1 VVNIFTYNKR
11 RVNFLKKDKSLKKN
25 FMKDFVNEII
35 DDLTNDEKLDSYEEV
50 EEREDNDIITK
61 KKSLRHY
68 WVEIL
73 LCIMC
78 LCYLYYI
85 SSSIYNYTFL
95 GFSLGR
101 TVSQALVF
109 ILPFVGLWLFYR
121 VNKTR
126 KVESN
131 IRDNSTNGITKNL
144 LIAMQQNGRCAKCN
158 NVLGNDFM
166 LEKEKVNGKAGKSG
180 KELAMCGNCYDRKCL
195 NNSLY
200 KTLRDF

>member
-1 VVNIFTYNKR
+1 
-11 RVNFLKKDKSLKKN
+11 
-25 FMKDFVNEII
+25 MKDFINEII
-35 DDLTNDEKLDSYEEV
+35 DNLQNSNENNDNDDVDTEDMIESIKDTKESEGFEGYEESQ
-50 EEREDNDIITK
+50 EPKGTK
-61 KKSLRHY
+61 SIRQY

-73 LCIMC
+73 LCLTC

-101 TVSQALVF
+101 VVSQVLVF
-109 ILPFVGLWLFYR
+109 ILPFIGLWLFYR

-126 KVESN
+126 KVESTKQN
-131 IRDNSTNGITKNL
+131 NSSKNL
-144 LIAMQQNGRCAKCN
+144 LIALKQNGRCASCTNILDKDY
-158 NVLGNDFM
+158 L
-166 LEKEKVNGKAGKSG
+166 LEPVTKGDKKNLRAV
-180 KELAMCGNCYDRKCL
+180 CHTCYDRSCL